1 MDIELTRQNILK
13 NKHDLNTSTY
23 YILLKKHIRLGGTS
37 IADLSSSEF
46 LSFLDNPLNLKDKYS
61 INKITNKDETKKP
74 NSKHIDA
81 INLEKNLN
89 CRENFINNGVYLTKS
104 DASSNKATIET
115 EIFNKL
121 NNDKKQIND
130 RREDLMFK
138 KLNYVRRSLNQDKKI
153 TENFQEY
160 NSKNNPKNLRNFI
173 NTSISFDN
181 HVDLK
186 NNTYDEKFMK
196 TDENKHR
203 PKCYSINSNSN
214 NK

>member
-1 MDIELTRQNILK
+1 MDIDLTRQNILK
-13 NKHDLNTSTY
+13 NKHDLNTSAY

-37 IADLSSSEF
+37 IADLHSSEF
-46 LSFLDNPLNLKDKYS
+46 ISYIDNPLNLKEKYS
-61 INKITNKDETKKP
+61 NNKVTNKEEIKKLT
-74 NSKHIDA
+74 SKQID
-81 INLEKNLN
+81 IFNLEKNFIN
-89 CRENFINNGVYLTKS
+89 KENFINNGVYLTKS

-115 EIFNKL
+115 EIFNKI

-130 RREDLMFK
+130 RKEDLIFK

-160 NSKNNPKNLRNFI
+160 NSKNNQKNLRNFI

-181 HVDLK
+181 NVDLK